1 MSPYE
6 LVQSEKAEFPVGVLC
21 EAVGVSRSAY
31 YAWCRGTPS
40 QRKLAAILG
49 KIVRAGCK
57 APPVAELWTAQ
68 LVVHVD
74 VRTGRLRIPT

>member
-21 EAVGVSRSAY
+21 EAVGVSRSAF

-40 QRKLAAILG
+40 QRKLAKRSPLF
-49 KIVRAGCK
+49 
-57 APPVAELWTAQ
+57 E
-68 LVVHVD
+68 
-74 VRTGRLRIPT
+74 

>member
-40 QRKLAAILG
+40 QRKLANERVLAEIRAIH
-49 KIVRAGCK
+49 VEHRARYEM
-57 APPVAELWTAQ
+57 PT
-68 LVVHVD
+68 VVVSSEP
-74 VRTGRLRIPT
+74 RRGW